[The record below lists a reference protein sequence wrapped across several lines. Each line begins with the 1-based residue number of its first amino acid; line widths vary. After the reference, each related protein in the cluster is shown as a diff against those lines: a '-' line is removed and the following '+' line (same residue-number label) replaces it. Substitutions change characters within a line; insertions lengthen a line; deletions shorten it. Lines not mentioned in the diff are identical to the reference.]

1 MNDESIRLK
10 TKLQRL
16 EDVLEKQR
24 WKQKEQLIK
33 FEKTV
38 DKLTEELEEKK
49 FSASY
54 NKEQILRYQLILDNL
69 VEGIY
74 AMDADG
80 NVLAINENAK
90 SMVSENDITPVL
102 LKASTIKDDNSCL
115 TETIEDEEHMYLIIA
130 RPMKDKEGKVVGS
143 VASIRVSNL

>member
-1 MNDESIRLK
+1 
-10 TKLQRL
+10 
-16 EDVLEKQR
+16 
-24 WKQKEQLIK
+24 
-33 FEKTV
+33 
-38 DKLTEELEEKK
+38 
-49 FSASY
+49 
-54 NKEQILRYQLILDNL
+54 
-69 VEGIY
+69 
-74 AMDADG
+74 MDADG